1 MTPAEDS
8 SIYELRE
15 RLVRI
20 EEQLKALKAGFDEAI
35 LTQLKDH
42 GKRLAALERLEQRRI
57 GGRMAIAAIVACC
70 SSLGGVAAVAVL
82 RLWG

>member
-1 MTPAEDS
+1 MNVLSQHDVC
-8 SIYELRE
+8 E

-20 EEQLKALKAGFDEAI
+20 EEQVKSLRMSLDEAV
-35 LTQLKDH
+35 LSQLKDH
-42 GKRLAALERLEQRRI
+42 GKRLVALERLEQRRI
-57 GGRMAIAAIVACC
+57 GSRMAIAAIVACC